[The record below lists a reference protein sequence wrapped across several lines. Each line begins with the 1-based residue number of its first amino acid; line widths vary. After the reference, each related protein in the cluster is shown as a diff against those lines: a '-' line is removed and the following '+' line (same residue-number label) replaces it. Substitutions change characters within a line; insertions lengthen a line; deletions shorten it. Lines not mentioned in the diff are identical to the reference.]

1 MSQTENYGFNI
12 PEENE
17 FYDMELEN
25 ENWRK
30 LDAVLKEISD
40 KLDAVKTTEYSKAPE
55 SRLHDHVLCSRLFCI
70 KPTGRKR
77 GKFYEI

>member
-30 LDAVLKEISD
+30 LDLSLI
-40 KLDAVKTTEYSKAPE
+40 
-55 SRLHDHVLCSRLFCI
+55 HI
-70 KPTGRKR
+70 
-77 GKFYEI
+77 

>member
-1 MSQTENYGFNI
+1 MRQTENYGFNI

-17 FYDMELEN
+17 FYDVELEN

-40 KLDAVKTTEYSKAPE
+40 KLDAVRQLNKTKSLRAEC
-55 SRLHDHVLCSRLFCI
+55 V
-70 KPTGRKR
+70 RKTYMF
-77 GKFYEI
+77 GSFA

>member
-17 FYDMELEN
+17 FYDTELEN

-40 KLDAVKTTEYSKAPE
+40 KLDAVKATE
-55 SRLHDHVLCSRLFCI
+55 
-70 KPTGRKR
+70 
-77 GKFYEI
+77 

>member
-17 FYDMELEN
+17 FYDVELEN

-40 KLDAVKTTEYSKAPE
+40 KLEAVKTTEQSKEPK
-55 SRLHDHVLCSRLFCI
+55 SRLHDHVLCSRLF
-70 KPTGRKR
+70 
-77 GKFYEI
+77 

>member
-25 ENWRK
+25 E
-30 LDAVLKEISD
+30 IG
-40 KLDAVKTTEYSKAPE
+40 E
-55 SRLHDHVLCSRLFCI
+55 S
-70 KPTGRKR
+70 
-77 GKFYEI
+77 

>member
-17 FYDMELEN
+17 FYDKELEK

-40 KLDAVKTTEYSKAPE
+40 KLDSAKSTE
-55 SRLHDHVLCSRLFCI
+55 
-70 KPTGRKR
+70 
-77 GKFYEI
+77 

>member
-1 MSQTENYGFNI
+1 MSRSQAKYTQKRRMPDESENYGFNI

-40 KLDAVKTTEYSKAPE
+40 KLDAVKTTE
-55 SRLHDHVLCSRLFCI
+55 
-70 KPTGRKR
+70 
-77 GKFYEI
+77 

>member
-30 LDAVLKEISD
+30 LDAVLNYSSPKHN
-40 KLDAVKTTEYSKAPE
+40 AVKTAE
-55 SRLHDHVLCSRLFCI
+55 
-70 KPTGRKR
+70 
-77 GKFYEI
+77 

>member
-12 PEENE
+12 PKENE

-30 LDAVLKEISD
+30 LDAALKEISD
-40 KLDAVKTTEYSKAPE
+40 KLEAVKTTE
-55 SRLHDHVLCSRLFCI
+55 
-70 KPTGRKR
+70 
-77 GKFYEI
+77 

>member
-17 FYDMELEN
+17 FYDMEH

-40 KLDAVKTTEYSKAPE
+40 KLDAVKTTE
-55 SRLHDHVLCSRLFCI
+55 
-70 KPTGRKR
+70 
-77 GKFYEI
+77 